1 MRNLGTLPGGN
12 SSKAFGISDTGLVVG
27 GSASPFGNR
36 AVLWSRG
43 SIQNLGT
50 LPGDMTSEAF
60 AISNNGSVVGYSRG
74 LGGVRAFL
82 WTSSKGMQSLS
93 ALPGATVTRALGLN
107 EQGDVV
113 GSSGSGLGDTGSGLR
128 ARAVLWSSGKAPQDL
143 NTLVPVPTGVVLLEA
158 VGINGRGQI
167 LVLGGDEKNA
177 HGFHEGSSRV
187 FLLTPN

>member
-60 AISNNGSVVGYSRG
+60 AISNNGSVVGYLVAWAVYGISVDVVERDAKPF
-74 LGGVRAFL
+74 R
-82 WTSSKGMQSLS
+82 
-93 ALPGATVTRALGLN
+93 LPGATVTRALGLN